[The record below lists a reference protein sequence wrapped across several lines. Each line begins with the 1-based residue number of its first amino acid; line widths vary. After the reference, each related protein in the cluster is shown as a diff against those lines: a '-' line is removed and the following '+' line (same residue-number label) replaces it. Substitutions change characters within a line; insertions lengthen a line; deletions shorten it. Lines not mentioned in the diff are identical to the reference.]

1 MRFPAAWGGLRTDV
15 QDLPFGFD
23 HGFLVLAAP
32 AAVFLDAR
40 DGVAVVDHVALAHQV
55 DAGVV
60 QQPRDPVRVE
70 PPEMTLEIG
79 HPEDAQTAGVHE
91 ELVVTVAD
99 PEEPHVEEAVVGVA
113 LALDLQPSAGF
124 EEGIGGAGV

>member
-1 MRFPAAWGGLRTDV
+1 
-15 QDLPFGFD
+15 
-23 HGFLVLAAP
+23 
-32 AAVFLDAR
+32 
-40 DGVAVVDHVALAHQV
+40 
-55 DAGVV
+55 
-60 QQPRDPVRVE
+60 
-70 PPEMTLEIG
+70 MTLEIG

-124 EEGIGGAGV
+124 EEGIGGAGVQGDRVGELHQGRGEGAEQP